1 MASQSKY
8 LANKLID
15 WFWRGQ
21 VFSPPAIHYFAYFTS
36 THGPRANST
45 AYALNNTVS
54 VVCNDGKVNLYKV
67 TTAGATAAAQGALFA
82 GTSNE
87 VITDG
92 TAVLTEQTTGVQ
104 DGTSLVEVA
113 GGAYARVALTA
124 SLANMAGTQA
134 AASTTASSGISRITS
149 NNIAITHP
157 APTAN
162 WGFLWALGTFDASTA
177 GNLLM
182 VDGLNTAK
190 TVNSG
195 DAAPSIAI
203 SAYTFQIDTV

>member
-8 LANKLID
+8 LANKLVD

-21 VFSPPAIHYFAYFTS
+21 AYAPPATHFFAYFTS

-54 VVCNDGKVNLYKV
+54 VVGNDSKVNLYKV
-67 TTAGATAAAQGALFA
+67 TTAGTTAATQGALFA
-82 GTSNE
+82 GVSNE

-104 DGTSLVEVA
+104 EGTALVEVT
-113 GGAYARVALTA
+113 GGAYARVGVAA
-124 SLANMAGTQA
+124 SLVNFAGTQA
-134 AASTTASSGISRITS
+134 AASTTASTGTSKTTS

-203 SAYTFQIDTV
+203 SGYTFQIDTV